1 MRKKIARNGAK
12 KKKKEFPELCLE
24 PCGDECFDSEE
35 LCCCHPAIS

>member
-1 MRKKIARNGAK
+1 MRKEIAQNGAK
-12 KKKKEFPELCLE
+12 KKNEFPELCLE